1 MSKRSPPREVNDIYA
16 APAATVPRKT
26 PLSRLKPKERHLIM
40 SDVPTSSASNGS
52 NADTASLEAA
62 LGAVLN
68 KHLSKGNAQFRA
80 RLLNQMVQ
88 LARHGNFA
96 ETFIRTTPEGT
107 DMVNFARMWEY
118 VLVQADRQTRG
129 YVAKTSRNEFEQTR
143 KDFED
148 CVDFMVSKL
157 RSAGQR
163 HKLDL
168 SGTNFIS
175 RVAQRYGIAD
185 KVRKGPSQTNGKPD
199 DSHDAVDVF
208 VQATP
213 QAAAPQV
220 EEAARPARA
229 AAKPK
234 AATAMPD
241 VDDL

>member
-1 MSKRSPPREVNDIYA
+1 MTDSPMSPNANASQG
-16 APAATVPRKT
+16 
-26 PLSRLKPKERHLIM
+26 SSQ
-40 SDVPTSSASNGS
+40 SDGG
-52 NADTASLEAA
+52 LEAA

-107 DMVNFARMWEY
+107 DMVNFARLWEY
-118 VLVQADRQTRG
+118 VLVQADRATRG
-129 YVAKTSRNEFEQTR
+129 YVAKTSRAEFEQTR

-168 SGTNFIS
+168 AGTNFIS

-185 KVRKGPSQTNGKPD
+185 KVRKGP
-199 DSHDAVDVF
+199 
-208 VQATP
+208 TP
-213 QAAAPQV
+213 GQPGAAAAAEHHEV
-220 EEAARPARA
+220 ESVEAPAPAEAPRAAR

-234 AATAMPD
+234 TTMPD
-241 VDDL
+241 VDIL

>member
-1 MSKRSPPREVNDIYA
+1 MNDSPASPQPNY
-16 APAATVPRKT
+16 P
-26 PLSRLKPKERHLIM
+26 
-40 SDVPTSSASNGS
+40 SAGGESTG
-52 NADTASLEAA
+52 LEAA

-68 KHLSKGNAQFRA
+68 KHLAKGNAQFRA

-107 DMVNFARMWEY
+107 DMVNFARLWEY

-185 KVRKGPSQTNGKPD
+185 KVRKNPPQQQGQGQGGQQPQPQ
-199 DSHDAVDVF
+199 V
-208 VQATP
+208 TP
-213 QAAAPQV
+213 VAAQPAPAPQP
-220 EEAARPARA
+220 EEAEA

-234 AATAMPD
+234 RVAKPKTAVPD
-241 VDDL
+241 VDE

>member
-1 MSKRSPPREVNDIYA
+1 MNDAPMS
-16 APAATVPRKT
+16 
-26 PLSRLKPKERHLIM
+26 
-40 SDVPTSSASNGS
+40 SSQTNNETHG
-52 NADTASLEAA
+52 LEAA

-107 DMVNFARMWEY
+107 DMVNFARLWEY
-118 VLVQADRQTRG
+118 VLVQADRATRG
-129 YVAKTSRNEFEQTR
+129 YVAKTSRAEFEQTR

-157 RSAGQR
+157 RSASTR

-168 SGTNFIS
+168 AGTNFIS

-185 KVRKGPSQTNGKPD
+185 KVRKGPAQPQGVAPGQQFETPESP
-199 DSHDAVDVF
+199 APVAAAP
-208 VQATP
+208 VQATAP
-213 QAAAPQV
+213 AAQAADEAP
-220 EEAARPARA
+220 AKAPRA

-234 AATAMPD
+234 AATSSMPD
-241 VDDL
+241 VDIM

>member
-1 MSKRSPPREVNDIYA
+1 MTDAPMSS
-16 APAATVPRKT
+16 APAGNPNA
-26 PLSRLKPKERHLIM
+26 
-40 SDVPTSSASNGS
+40 GS
-52 NADTASLEAA
+52 GNTHAEGGLEAA

-157 RSAGQR
+157 RSASQR

-175 RVAQRYGIAD
+175 RVAQRYGISD
-185 KVRKGPSQTNGKPD
+185 KVRKGPSQSPSAAPTEAEVVAEEAP
-199 DSHDAVDVF
+199 
-208 VQATP
+208 
-213 QAAAPQV
+213 AAAK
-220 EEAARPARA
+220 PARA
-229 AAKPK
+229 AKPY
-234 AATAMPD
+234 AAAAAPAAAMPD
-241 VDDL
+241 VDDI

>member
-1 MSKRSPPREVNDIYA
+1 MPDTPQSIPPS
-16 APAATVPRKT
+16 APQGPAGQGGHGGDNT
-26 PLSRLKPKERHLIM
+26 
-40 SDVPTSSASNGS
+40 
-52 NADTASLEAA
+52 LEAA

-68 KHLSKGNAQFRA
+68 KHLAKGNAQFRA

-107 DMVNFARMWEY
+107 DMVNFARLWEY
-118 VLVQADRQTRG
+118 ILVQADRQTRG

-148 CVDFMVSKL
+148 CLDFMVSKL
-157 RSAGQR
+157 KSAGQR

-185 KVRKGPSQTNGKPD
+185 KVRKGPSQQAPQQPRAEASPAPVDDQPD
-199 DSHDAVDVF
+199 
-208 VQATP
+208 
-213 QAAAPQV
+213 AAPATMP
-220 EEAARPARA
+220 EEG

-234 AATAMPD
+234 RATKAKASLPD
-241 VDDL
+241 VDAL

>member
-1 MSKRSPPREVNDIYA
+1 MTDTPMSS
-16 APAATVPRKT
+16 APAGNPNAGAGNT
-26 PLSRLKPKERHLIM
+26 H
-40 SDVPTSSASNGS
+40 SDGG
-52 NADTASLEAA
+52 LEAA

-129 YVAKTSRNEFEQTR
+129 YVAKTNRNEFEQTR

-157 RSAGQR
+157 RSASVR

-175 RVAQRYGIAD
+175 RVAQRYGISD
-185 KVRKGPSQTNGKPD
+185 KVRKGPAQPQA
-199 DSHDAVDVF
+199 DAPA
-208 VQATP
+208 QAATQAPAP
-213 QAAAPQV
+213 QAAAPVQQAAAPADAA
-220 EEAARPARA
+220 EAAKPARV
-229 AAKPK
+229 AKPK
-234 AATAMPD
+234 AVEAVAMPD
-241 VDDL
+241 VDDM

>member
-1 MSKRSPPREVNDIYA
+1 MAETPL
-16 APAATVPRKT
+16 PAANASVP
-26 PLSRLKPKERHLIM
+26 
-40 SDVPTSSASNGS
+40 NGG
-52 NADTASLEAA
+52 NAAQGHNDNSLELA
-62 LGAVLN
+62 LSAVLN
-68 KHLSKGNAQFRA
+68 KHLAKGNAQFRA

-107 DMVNFARMWEY
+107 DMVNFARLWEY

-148 CVDFMVSKL
+148 CLDFMVSKL
-157 RSAGQR
+157 RSASQR

-185 KVRKGPSQTNGKPD
+185 KVRKASGGNPGES
-199 DSHDAVDVF
+199 A
-208 VQATP
+208 P
-213 QAAAPQV
+213 QAKR
-220 EEAARPARA
+220 EEIKDSEVTEKKGAG
-229 AAKPK
+229 AKTLPE
-234 AATAMPD
+234 
-241 VDDL
+241 VDAL

>member
-1 MSKRSPPREVNDIYA
+1 MVDTPA
-16 APAATVPRKT
+16 TTPAAAGAENTNN
-26 PLSRLKPKERHLIM
+26 SF
-40 SDVPTSSASNGS
+40 
-52 NADTASLEAA
+52 EAA
-62 LGAVLN
+62 LGAVLS
-68 KHLSKGNAQFRA
+68 KHLAKGNAQFRA

-107 DMVNFARMWEY
+107 DMVNFARLWEY

-129 YVAKTSRNEFEQTR
+129 YVAKTSRNEFELTR

-157 RSAGQR
+157 RSAAER

-168 SGTNFIS
+168 TGTNFIS

-185 KVRKGPSQTNGKPD
+185 KVRKGPSTPAHTQPQG
-199 DSHDAVDVF
+199 DV
-208 VQATP
+208 VVETAEP
-213 QAAAPQV
+213 AAAPA
-220 EEAARPARA
+220 EKPRK

-234 AATAMPD
+234 ASVPE
-241 VDDL
+241 VDAL

>member
-1 MSKRSPPREVNDIYA
+1 MSESQTSLGHGGNPNQQSPISPGNE
-16 APAATVPRKT
+16 
-26 PLSRLKPKERHLIM
+26 
-40 SDVPTSSASNGS
+40 GGF
-52 NADTASLEAA
+52 EAA

-68 KHLSKGNAQFRA
+68 KYMNKGNPQFRA

-107 DMVNFARMWEY
+107 DMVNFARLWEY
-118 VLVQADRQTRG
+118 VLVQADRGTRG
-129 YVAKTSRNEFEQTR
+129 YVAKNSRAEFELTR

-148 CVDFMVSKL
+148 CLEFMVARLQAASK
-157 RSAGQR
+157 R

-185 KVRKGPSQTNGKPD
+185 KVRKGPSLPPKPVA
-199 DSHDAVDVF
+199 SAG
-208 VQATP
+208 QAP
-213 QAAAPQV
+213 ALMQEVAAAVPATSEANPLSA
-220 EEAARPARA
+220 EESA

-234 AATAMPD
+234 RIAKPKADLPD
-241 VDDL
+241 VDVL

>member
-1 MSKRSPPREVNDIYA
+1 MSE
-16 APAATVPRKT
+16 T
-26 PLSRLKPKERHLIM
+26 
-40 SDVPTSSASNGS
+40 PTSMTTSSTGHAETGG
-52 NADTASLEAA
+52 LEVA

-129 YVAKTSRNEFEQTR
+129 YVAKTSRNEFELTR

-157 RSAGQR
+157 RSASVR

-185 KVRKGPSQTNGKPD
+185 KVRKGPAQTQGQGQNQGPSQ
-199 DSHDAVDVF
+199 A
-208 VQATP
+208 QP
-213 QAAAPQV
+213 QPVAAAEAPAEMAAIPQ
-220 EEAARPARA
+220 ETPTRPARA
-229 AAKPK
+229 SKAK
-234 AATAMPD
+234 AAAMPD
-241 VDDL
+241 VDDI

>member
-1 MSKRSPPREVNDIYA
+1 M
-16 APAATVPRKT
+16 
-26 PLSRLKPKERHLIM
+26 
-40 SDVPTSSASNGS
+40 
-52 NADTASLEAA
+52 ADTPPPATQNVSGNSNNSGNNDNSLEAA
-62 LGAVLN
+62 LAVVLN
-68 KHLSKGNAQFRA
+68 KHLAKGNAQFRA

-107 DMVNFARMWEY
+107 DMVNFARLWEY

-148 CVDFMVSKL
+148 CLDFMVSKI
-157 RSAGQR
+157 RAASQR

-185 KVRKGPSQTNGKPD
+185 KVRKGGGSTN
-199 DSHDAVDVF
+199 AE
-208 VQATP
+208 TP
-213 QAAAPQV
+213 
-220 EEAARPARA
+220 
-229 AAKPK
+229 AAKPAAAEVEEKVPEAK
-234 AATAMPD
+234 APAKSKTSMPE
-241 VDDL
+241 VDAL

>member
-1 MSKRSPPREVNDIYA
+1 MTDTPMSSNSNSAMSGQGQNSGNSSGAGSVQND
-16 APAATVPRKT
+16 
-26 PLSRLKPKERHLIM
+26 
-40 SDVPTSSASNGS
+40 NGF
-52 NADTASLEAA
+52 EAA

-185 KVRKGPSQTNGKPD
+185 KVRKGPSQPSQSPAAG
-199 DSHDAVDVF
+199 A
-208 VQATP
+208 QAP
-213 QAAAPQV
+213 QAVQPAPV
-220 EEAARPARA
+220 SEEAVAKPAK
-229 AAKPK
+229 AAKAK
-234 AATAMPD
+234 TAMPD
-241 VDDL
+241 VDAL

>member
-1 MSKRSPPREVNDIYA
+1 MTD
-16 APAATVPRKT
+16 T
-26 PLSRLKPKERHLIM
+26 PM
-40 SDVPTSSASNGS
+40 SSAPMGNP
-52 NADTASLEAA
+52 NAGPGNTHADGGLEAA

-157 RSAGQR
+157 RSASQR

-175 RVAQRYGIAD
+175 RVAQRYGISD
-185 KVRKGPSQTNGKPD
+185 KVRKAGSPQHTEQPV
-199 DSHDAVDVF
+199 AAQPVA
-208 VQATP
+208 QA
-213 QAAAPQV
+213 
-220 EEAARPARA
+220 EEPA
-229 AAKPK
+229 AAKPARVAKPK
-234 AATAMPD
+234 APDAVAMPD

>member
-1 MSKRSPPREVNDIYA
+1 MTDSPNPSANTNYSGA
-16 APAATVPRKT
+16 GN
-26 PLSRLKPKERHLIM
+26 
-40 SDVPTSSASNGS
+40 SSSSGGQT
-52 NADTASLEAA
+52 DGGFEAA

-157 RSAGQR
+157 RSAGIR

-185 KVRKGPSQTNGKPD
+185 KVRKGPS
-199 DSHDAVDVF
+199 
-208 VQATP
+208 TP
-213 QAAAPQV
+213 QQPAAQSSSAPVAAQV
-220 EEAARPARA
+220 DAMPAPETTAPEPVATAKPRA

-234 AATAMPD
+234 ATMPD
-241 VDDL
+241 VDAL

>member
-1 MSKRSPPREVNDIYA
+1 
-16 APAATVPRKT
+16 
-26 PLSRLKPKERHLIM
+26 M
-40 SDVPTSSASNGS
+40 SDAPTSSPMSSGS
-52 NADTASLEAA
+52 GNENASLEAA

-129 YVAKTSRNEFEQTR
+129 YVAKTSRSEFEQTR

-185 KVRKGPSQTNGKPD
+185 KVRKGPSSSPRAEEGTSD
-199 DSHDAVDVF
+199 DMSAPL
-208 VQATP
+208 P
-213 QAAAPQV
+213 QAPVAM
-220 EEAARPARA
+220 EEAPRPARA

-234 AATAMPD
+234 VATAMPD

>member
-1 MSKRSPPREVNDIYA
+1 
-16 APAATVPRKT
+16 
-26 PLSRLKPKERHLIM
+26 M
-40 SDVPTSSASNGS
+40 SDTPMSSSPNSGS
-52 NADTASLEAA
+52 GTENAGLEAA

-68 KHLSKGNAQFRA
+68 KHLAKGNAQFRA

-157 RSAGQR
+157 RSASQR

-185 KVRKGPSQTNGKPD
+185 KVRKGPSQTPRNEEVSSGVAEPV
-199 DSHDAVDVF
+199 AV
-208 VQATP
+208 
-213 QAAAPQV
+213 AAAPAV
-220 EEAARPARA
+220 AAVAPAATPAAAARPTRA
-229 AAKPK
+229 AAKPQ
-234 AATAMPD
+234 ATTSMPD

>member
-1 MSKRSPPREVNDIYA
+1 
-16 APAATVPRKT
+16 
-26 PLSRLKPKERHLIM
+26 M
-40 SDVPTSSASNGS
+40 SDAPTSYPSNGS
-52 NADTASLEAA
+52 PQGQGSHAETASLEAA

-68 KHLSKGNAQFRA
+68 KHLAKGNAQFRA

-157 RSAGQR
+157 RSASQR

-175 RVAQRYGIAD
+175 RVAQRYGVAD
-185 KVRKGPSQTNGKPD
+185 KVRKGPSQTPRVAD
-199 DSHDAVDVF
+199 E
-208 VQATP
+208 QAP
-213 QAAAPQV
+213 QAAVAAPMV
-220 EEAARPARA
+220 SDAAPTASGGDAARPVRP
-229 AAKPK
+229 AAKPQP
-234 AATAMPD
+234 ATAMPD

>member
-1 MSKRSPPREVNDIYA
+1 MSPSQSYGGQGNSGPGGGAEN
-16 APAATVPRKT
+16 
-26 PLSRLKPKERHLIM
+26 S
-40 SDVPTSSASNGS
+40 G
-52 NADTASLEAA
+52 LEAA

-107 DMVNFARMWEY
+107 DMVNFARLWEY

-157 RSAGQR
+157 RSASQR

-175 RVAQRYGIAD
+175 RVAQRYGVSD
-185 KVRKGPSQTNGKPD
+185 KVRKGPSPV
-199 DSHDAVDVF
+199 AE
-208 VQATP
+208 
-213 QAAAPQV
+213 QAAVTEAVSHAPV
-220 EEAARPARA
+220 AEMAPEAPRP

-234 AATAMPD
+234 TSMPD

>member
-1 MSKRSPPREVNDIYA
+1 MSNP
-16 APAATVPRKT
+16 
-26 PLSRLKPKERHLIM
+26 
-40 SDVPTSSASNGS
+40 SSQTNNETQG
-52 NADTASLEAA
+52 LEAA

-68 KHLSKGNAQFRA
+68 KHLAKGNAQFRA

-107 DMVNFARMWEY
+107 DMVNFARLWEY

-157 RSAGQR
+157 RSASTR

-168 SGTNFIS
+168 AGTNFIS

-185 KVRKGPSQTNGKPD
+185 KVRKGPSVPQGVAPG
-199 DSHDAVDVF
+199 
-208 VQATP
+208 QQYETP
-213 QAAAPQV
+213 ESPLPPVAAPVAAAP
-220 EEAARPARA
+220 EEAAPAKAPRA
-229 AAKPK
+229 TKAK
-234 AATAMPD
+234 AASTMPD

>member
-1 MSKRSPPREVNDIYA
+1 
-16 APAATVPRKT
+16 
-26 PLSRLKPKERHLIM
+26 M
-40 SDVPTSSASNGS
+40 SDAPMSPMSNTSQGS
-52 NADTASLEAA
+52 HTETASLEAA

-68 KHLSKGNAQFRA
+68 KHLAKGNAQFRA

-157 RSAGQR
+157 RSASQR

-175 RVAQRYGIAD
+175 RVAQRYGISD
-185 KVRKGPSQTNGKPD
+185 KVRKGPSLGMKPAEGEV
-199 DSHDAVDVF
+199 STAEVPMAQAVPHM
-208 VQATP
+208 ASS
-213 QAAAPQV
+213 A
-220 EEAARPARA
+220 EEVSRPARP

-241 VDDL
+241 VDDM

>member
-1 MSKRSPPREVNDIYA
+1 MTDTPMSS
-16 APAATVPRKT
+16 APAGNPNAGAGNT
-26 PLSRLKPKERHLIM
+26 H
-40 SDVPTSSASNGS
+40 SDGG
-52 NADTASLEAA
+52 LEAA

-157 RSAGQR
+157 RSASVR

-175 RVAQRYGIAD
+175 RVAQRYGISD
-185 KVRKGPSQTNGKPD
+185 KVRKGPSQQPA
-199 DSHDAVDVF
+199 DAPAQASAP
-208 VQATP
+208 VQ
-213 QAAAPQV
+213 QAAAPADAA
-220 EEAARPARA
+220 EAAKPARV
-229 AAKPK
+229 AKPK
-234 AATAMPD
+234 AVEAVAMPD
-241 VDDL
+241 VDDM

>member
-1 MSKRSPPREVNDIYA
+1 MNDTPMSSQP
-16 APAATVPRKT
+16 
-26 PLSRLKPKERHLIM
+26 
-40 SDVPTSSASNGS
+40 SSQTNNETGG
-52 NADTASLEAA
+52 LEAA

-107 DMVNFARMWEY
+107 DMVNFARLWEY
-118 VLVQADRQTRG
+118 VLVQADRATRG
-129 YVAKTSRNEFEQTR
+129 YVAKTSRAEFEQTR

-168 SGTNFIS
+168 AGTNFIS

-185 KVRKGPSQTNGKPD
+185 KVRKGPSQQPGQSSQSAQPV
-199 DSHDAVDVF
+199 AQV
-208 VQATP
+208 
-213 QAAAPQV
+213 AAQPVA
-220 EEAARPARA
+220 EEAPAAEAVPVKAPRA
-229 AAKPK
+229 KK
-234 AATAMPD
+234 AATSTVPD
-241 VDDL
+241 VDAL